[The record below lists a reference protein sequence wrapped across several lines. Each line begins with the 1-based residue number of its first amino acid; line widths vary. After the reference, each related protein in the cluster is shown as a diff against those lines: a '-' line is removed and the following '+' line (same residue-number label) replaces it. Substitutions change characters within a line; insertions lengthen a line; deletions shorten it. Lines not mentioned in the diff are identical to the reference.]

1 MILLGYEESDEII
14 EKVTAKITLANR
26 SGELEELLR
35 SWGFADL
42 LSPSSAYETD
52 KNGKIVVIGASEVKE
67 NIILG
72 IIKSF
77 GLDKNRFEF
86 CLDYE
91 KAKTFPYKKLKYNPD
106 YRVVIFGP
114 VPHSSTGKND
124 SSSVIA
130 EMKNHEGYPRVEVLS
145 GNSSVK
151 ITKSNFREVLDK
163 LTREKYI

>member
-1 MILLGYEESDEII
+1 MLGYEELDEII

-91 KAKTFPYKKLKYNPD
+91 KAKTFPYWKLRYNPD

-130 EMKNHEGYPRVEVLS
+130 EMKNHEGYPRAEVLS

>member
-1 MILLGYEESDEII
+1 MILLGYEELDEII

>member
-1 MILLGYEESDEII
+1 MILLGYEELDEII

-91 KAKTFPYKKLKYNPD
+91 RAKTFPYKKLKYNPD

>member
-1 MILLGYEESDEII
+1 MLGYEELDEII

>member
-35 SWGFADL
+35 SWGFTDL

-91 KAKTFPYKKLKYNPD
+91 RAKTFPYKKLQYNPD

>member
-1 MILLGYEESDEII
+1 MILLGYEELDEII
-14 EKVTAKITLANR
+14 EKITAKITLANR

-163 LTREKYI
+163 LTCEKYI

>member
-1 MILLGYEESDEII
+1 MILLGYEELDEII

-91 KAKTFPYKKLKYNPD
+91 KAKTFPYWKLRYNPD